1 MEGASDYDAD
11 IEEAGMTTMTSHT
24 GSPSQVTEAAQP
36 VPASPLDAEDLRA
49 RVDRALAA
57 LLDRE
62 LSALGFLGAD
72 AGPVT
77 DALTRFAMEGGKR
90 LRPAFVYWGY
100 RGAGGAADGPAADAA
115 IRAACS
121 VELLHVC
128 ALIHD
133 DIMDGSEVRRGRPA
147 MHVGFAGLHRGHAW
161 RGDPAAFGEGAAML
175 MGDLAFTWA
184 DVALSEAGLADDRL
198 AAALRVFNRLRSEL
212 MGGQYLDLVEAR
224 RGSPDE
230 DAVRRVLTYKSGK
243 YTIERPLHLG
253 HALAA
258 GPPAL
263 AGDYSAYGL
272 PLGEAFQLRDDILG
286 VFGAP
291 EVTGKPAGD
300 ALRGGEGISLVILS
314 RRRPD
319 RAGRQVLEGALG
331 NAKLSEDDVA
341 EVRRLLAGCGALE
354 ATEARIGELLGE
366 AKTALAAARGIDE
379 TARATLAAL
388 ADHVTDRSA

>member
-1 MEGASDYDAD
+1 
-11 IEEAGMTTMTSHT
+11 MTSRT

-36 VPASPLDAEDLRA
+36 VPASPLDAEDVRA
-49 RVDRALAA
+49 RVDRALGA
-57 LLDRE
+57 LLDQE
-62 LSALGFLGAD
+62 LSALGFLGPD

-77 DALTRFAMEGGKR
+77 DILTRFAMEGGKR

-100 RGAGGAADGPAADAA
+100 RGAGGPADGPQADAA
-115 IRAACS
+115 IKAACS

-128 ALIHD
+128 ALVHD

-147 MHVGFAGLHRGHAW
+147 MHVSFAGLHRRRGW
-161 RGDPAAFGEGAAML
+161 RGDPAGFGEGAALL

-184 DVALSEAGLADDRL
+184 DVALAEAGLTDERL

-224 RGSPDE
+224 RGAPDE
-230 DAVRRVLTYKSGK
+230 DAVRRVLSYKSGR

-258 GPPAL
+258 GAPAL
-263 AGDYSAYGL
+263 AADYSAYGL

-286 VFGAP
+286 VFGEP

-300 ALRGGEGISLVILS
+300 DLREGKETYLVLLA
-314 RRRPD
+314 RQRAD
-319 RAGRQVLEGALG
+319 RAGRQLLEAALG
-331 NAKLSEDDVA
+331 NAKLSEDEVA
-341 EVRRLLAGCGALE
+341 EVRRLLQAWGALE
-354 ATEARIGELLGE
+354 ATEARIGELLAE
-366 AKTALAAARGIDE
+366 AKAALAATRGIDE
-379 TARATLAAL
+379 RARATLAAL

>member
-1 MEGASDYDAD
+1 
-11 IEEAGMTTMTSHT
+11 MTTIASHR
-24 GSPSQVTEAAQP
+24 GPPSQVTEATPPA

-49 RVDRALAA
+49 RVDRALAV
-57 LLDRE
+57 LLGQE

-72 AGPVT
+72 AAPVA
-77 DALTRFAMEGGKR
+77 DALTRFALESGKR

-100 RGAGGAADGPAADAA
+100 RGAGGTAAGPEADAA
-115 IRAACS
+115 VKAACS

-147 MHVGFAGLHRGHAW
+147 MHVGFAAMHRRQAW
-161 RGDPAAFGEGAAML
+161 RGDPAAFGAGAATL

-184 DVALSEAGLADDRL
+184 DVALAEAGLPGDRL
-198 AAALRVFNRLRSEL
+198 AAALGVFNRLRSEL

-224 RGSPDE
+224 RGAPDE

-253 HALAA
+253 L
-258 GPPAL
+258 AL
-263 AGDYSAYGL
+263 AGGDPGLAEGYSAYGL
-272 PLGEAFQLRDDILG
+272 PLGEAFQLRDDVLG

-300 ALRGGEGISLVILS
+300 DLREGKETYLVMLT
-314 RRRPD
+314 RRRAD
-319 RAGRQVLEGALG
+319 RAGRQLLEGALG
-331 NAKLSEDDVA
+331 NAKLSEDEVA
-341 EVRRLLAGCGALE
+341 ELRRLITGCGALA
-354 ATEARIGELLGE
+354 ATEARIGQLLAE
-366 AKTALAAARGIDE
+366 AKAALSGVGGIDE
-379 TARATLAAL
+379 AARTVLAAL

>member
-1 MEGASDYDAD
+1 
-11 IEEAGMTTMTSHT
+11 MTTVTT
-24 GSPSQVTEAAQP
+24 PRGTLSQVTEAAQP

-57 LLDRE
+57 LLDQE
-62 LSALGFLGAD
+62 LSALGFLGDD

-77 DALTRFAMEGGKR
+77 DALTRFALAGGKR

-100 RGAGGAADGPAADAA
+100 RGAGGAADGPEAEATVK
-115 IRAACS
+115 AACS

-147 MHVGFAGLHRGHAW
+147 MHVGFAGLHRDLGW
-161 RGDPAAFGEGAAML
+161 RGDPAGFGEGAAML

-184 DVALSEAGLADDRL
+184 DVALAEAGLPDDRL

-224 RGSPDE
+224 RGAPDE
-230 DAVRRVLTYKSGK
+230 AAVRRVLTYKSGK

-253 HALAA
+253 LALAA

-263 AGDYSAYGL
+263 AAGYSAYGL

-286 VFGAP
+286 VFGSP

-300 ALRGGEGISLVILS
+300 DLREGKETYLVMQA
-314 RRRPD
+314 RRLAG
-319 RAGRQVLEGALG
+319 RAGRALLEGALG
-331 NAKLSEDDVA
+331 NAKLSEDEVA
-341 EVRRLLAGCGALE
+341 ELRRLIAGCGAVD
-354 ATEARIGELLGE
+354 ATEARIGELLAE
-366 AKTALAAARGIDE
+366 AKVALAAVDGIDE
-379 TARATLAAL
+379 AARGTLAAL

>member
-1 MEGASDYDAD
+1 
-11 IEEAGMTTMTSHT
+11 MTTMTTRT
-24 GSPSQVTEAAQP
+24 GSPSQVTEADQP
-36 VPASPLDAEDLRA
+36 APASPLDAEDLRA

-57 LLDRE
+57 LLDQE
-62 LSALGFLGAD
+62 LSALGFLGED

-100 RGAGGAADGPAADAA
+100 RGAGGAADGPAAEAA
-115 IRAACS
+115 VRAACS

-147 MHVGFAGLHRGHAW
+147 MHVGFAGLHRGLGW

-184 DVALSEAGLADDRL
+184 DVALSDAGLPDDRL

-224 RGSPDE
+224 RGAPDE

-253 HALAA
+253 L
-258 GPPAL
+258 AL
-263 AGDYSAYGL
+263 AGGEPGLAGAYSAYGL

-300 ALRGGEGISLVILS
+300 DLREGKETYLVMLA
-314 RRRPD
+314 RQRAD
-319 RAGRQVLEGALG
+319 RAGRALLEGALG
-331 NAKLSEDDVA
+331 NAKLSEDEVA
-341 EVRRLLAGCGALE
+341 ELRRLLTGCGAVE
-354 ATEARIGELLGE
+354 DTEARIGELLAE
-366 AKTALAAARGIDE
+366 AKAALAAARGIDE
-379 TARATLAAL
+379 EARAILAAL
-388 ADHVTDRSA
+388 ADHVTDRNA

>member
-1 MEGASDYDAD
+1 
-11 IEEAGMTTMTSHT
+11 MTTVTSP
-24 GSPSQVTEAAQP
+24 GGNPRQVTEAARP
-36 VPASPLDAEDLRA
+36 VPASPVDAEDLRA

-57 LLDRE
+57 LLDQE
-62 LSALGFLGAD
+62 LSALGFLGED

-77 DALTRFAMEGGKR
+77 DALTRFALESGKR

-100 RGAGGAADGPAADAA
+100 RGAGGAAGGPAAEAVV
-115 IRAACS
+115 RAACS

-147 MHVGFAGLHRGHAW
+147 MHVGFAGLHRGLGW
-161 RGDPAAFGEGAAML
+161 RGDPAAFGEGAATL

-184 DVALSEAGLADDRL
+184 DVALAEAGLPDDRL

-224 RGSPDE
+224 RGAPGE

-253 HALAA
+253 LALAA

-263 AGDYSAYGL
+263 AADYSAYGL
-272 PLGEAFQLRDDILG
+272 PLGEAFQLRDDLLG
-286 VFGAP
+286 VFGSP

-300 ALRGGEGISLVILS
+300 DLREGKETYLVMQA
-314 RRRPD
+314 RRRTD
-319 RAGRQVLEGALG
+319 RAGRALLEGALG
-331 NAKLSEDDVA
+331 NAKLSENDVA
-341 EVRRLLAGCGALE
+341 ELRRLIAGCGAVD
-354 ATEARIGELLGE
+354 ATEARIGQLLAE
-366 AKTALAAARGIDE
+366 AKAALAAARGIDE

-388 ADHVTDRSA
+388 ADHVTDRNA

>member
-1 MEGASDYDAD
+1 
-11 IEEAGMTTMTSHT
+11 MTTMTSHR

-49 RVDRALAA
+49 RVDRALGA

-72 AGPVT
+72 AAPVT

-115 IRAACS
+115 IQAACS

-147 MHVGFAGLHRGHAW
+147 MHVGFAGLHRGRAW

-184 DVALSEAGLADDRL
+184 DVALSEAGLPDDRL

-253 HALAA
+253 L
-258 GPPAL
+258 AL

-300 ALRGGEGISLVILS
+300 DLREGKETYLVMLA
-314 RRRPD
+314 RQRAD
-319 RAGRQVLEGALG
+319 GAGRQLLESALG
-331 NAKLSEDDVA
+331 NAKLSEDEVA
-341 EVRRLLAGCGALE
+341 DLRRLITGCGAVE
-354 ATEARIGELLGE
+354 ATEARIAELLAQ
-366 AKTALAAARGIDE
+366 AKAALAAARGI
-379 TARATLAAL
+379 
-388 ADHVTDRSA
+388 

>member
-1 MEGASDYDAD
+1 
-11 IEEAGMTTMTSHT
+11 MTTMTSRT

-36 VPASPLDAEDLRA
+36 VPASPLDAEDVRA
-49 RVDRALAA
+49 RVDRALGA
-57 LLDRE
+57 LLDQE
-62 LSALGFLGAD
+62 LSALGFLGPD

-77 DALTRFAMEGGKR
+77 DILTRFAMEGGKR

-100 RGAGGAADGPAADAA
+100 RGAGGPADGPQADAA
-115 IRAACS
+115 IKAACS

-128 ALIHD
+128 ALVHD

-147 MHVGFAGLHRGHAW
+147 MHVSFAGLHRRRGW
-161 RGDPAAFGEGAAML
+161 RGDPAGFGEGAALL

-184 DVALSEAGLADDRL
+184 DVALAEAGLTDERL

-224 RGSPDE
+224 RGAPDE
-230 DAVRRVLTYKSGK
+230 DAVRRVLSYKSGR

-258 GPPAL
+258 GAPAL
-263 AGDYSAYGL
+263 AADYSAYGL

-286 VFGAP
+286 VFGEP

-300 ALRGGEGISLVILS
+300 DLREGKETYLVLLA
-314 RRRPD
+314 RQRAD
-319 RAGRQVLEGALG
+319 RAGRQLLEAALG
-331 NAKLSEDDVA
+331 NAKLSEDEVA
-341 EVRRLLAGCGALE
+341 EVRRLLQACGALE
-354 ATEARIGELLGE
+354 ATEARIGELLAE
-366 AKTALAAARGIDE
+366 AKAALAATRGIDE
-379 TARATLAAL
+379 RARATLAAL

>member
-1 MEGASDYDAD
+1 
-11 IEEAGMTTMTSHT
+11 MTTITSHR

-36 VPASPLDAEDLRA
+36 VPASPLDAEDLRP

-62 LSALGFLGAD
+62 LSALGFLGPD

-100 RGAGGAADGPAADAA
+100 RGAGGAAG
-115 IRAACS
+115 
-121 VELLHVC
+121 
-128 ALIHD
+128 
-133 DIMDGSEVRRGRPA
+133 G
-147 MHVGFAGLHRGHAW
+147 
-161 RGDPAAFGEGAAML
+161 
-175 MGDLAFTWA
+175 
-184 DVALSEAGLADDRL
+184 L

-224 RGSPDE
+224 RGAPDE

-253 HALAA
+253 LALAA
-258 GPPAL
+258 GDPRL
-263 AGDYSAYGL
+263 AAAYSAYGL

-286 VFGAP
+286 VFGSP

-300 ALRGGEGISLVILS
+300 DLREGKETYLVMLA
-314 RRRPD
+314 RQRAG
-319 RAGRQVLEGALG
+319 RAGRQLLESALG

-341 EVRRLLAGCGALE
+341 DLRRLITDCGAVA
-354 ATEARIGELLGE
+354 ATEDRIAVLLAE
-366 AKTALAAARGIDE
+366 AKDALAAAEGVAE
-379 TARATLAAL
+379 PARVALAAL
-388 ADHVTDRSA
+388 ADQVTDRSA

>member
-1 MEGASDYDAD
+1 
-11 IEEAGMTTMTSHT
+11 MTTMTSRT

-36 VPASPLDAEDLRA
+36 VPASPLDAEDVRA
-49 RVDRALAA
+49 RVDRALGA
-57 LLDRE
+57 LLDQE
-62 LSALGFLGAD
+62 LSALGFLGPD

-77 DALTRFAMEGGKR
+77 DILTRFAMEGGKR

-100 RGAGGAADGPAADAA
+100 RGAGGPDAGSQADAA
-115 IRAACS
+115 IKAACS

-128 ALIHD
+128 ALVHD

-147 MHVGFAGLHRGHAW
+147 MHVSFAGLHRRRGW
-161 RGDPAAFGEGAAML
+161 RGDPAGFGEGAAML

-184 DVALSEAGLADDRL
+184 DVALAEAGLTDDRL

-224 RGSPDE
+224 RGAPDE

-258 GPPAL
+258 GAPAL
-263 AGDYSAYGL
+263 AAGYSAYGL

-286 VFGAP
+286 VFGEP

-300 ALRGGEGISLVILS
+300 DLREGKETYLVLLA
-314 RRRPD
+314 RQRAG
-319 RAGRQVLEGALG
+319 RAGRQLLEAALG
-331 NAKLSEDDVA
+331 NAKLSEDEVA
-341 EVRRLLAGCGALE
+341 EVRRLLEACGALE
-354 ATEARIGELLGE
+354 ATEARIGELLAE
-366 AKTALAAARGIDE
+366 AKAALAATRGIDE
-379 TARATLAAL
+379 RARATLAAL

>member
-1 MEGASDYDAD
+1 
-11 IEEAGMTTMTSHT
+11 MTTATSSR
-24 GSPSQVTEAAQP
+24 GSPSQVTDPLEP
-36 VPASPLDAEDLRA
+36 TPATPLDAEGLRT
-49 RVDRALAA
+49 RVNRALTA
-57 LLDRE
+57 LLDQE
-62 LSALGFLGAD
+62 LTALGFLGRD

-77 DALTRFAMEGGKR
+77 DALTRFALESGKR

-100 RGAGGAADGPAADAA
+100 RGAGGPPGGQQADAA
-115 IRAACS
+115 VRAACS

-147 MHVGFAGLHRGHAW
+147 MHVGFAELHRGRSW
-161 RGDPAAFGEGAAML
+161 RGDPAAFGEGAAVL

-184 DVALSEAGLADDRL
+184 DVALAEAGLPDDRL

-224 RGSPDE
+224 RGAPDE
-230 DAVRRVLTYKSGK
+230 AAVRRVLTYKSGK

-253 HALAA
+253 HAIAGGGPELAA
-258 GPPAL
+258 A
-263 AGDYSAYGL
+263 YSAYGL

-286 VFGAP
+286 VFGSP

-300 ALRGGEGISLVILS
+300 DLREGKETYLVMLT
-314 RRRPD
+314 RQRAG
-319 RAGRQVLEGALG
+319 RAGRQLLEAALG
-331 NAKLSEDDVA
+331 NAKLSEDEVA
-341 EVRRLLAGCGALE
+341 ELRRVMADCGALA
-354 ATEARIGELLGE
+354 ATEACIGGLLAE
-366 AKTALAAARGIDE
+366 AKAALAAAAGIGEPARE
-379 TARATLAAL
+379 TLLAL

>member
-1 MEGASDYDAD
+1 
-11 IEEAGMTTMTSHT
+11 MTTIATPR
-24 GSPSQVTEAAQP
+24 GSSSQVTEAGQP

-57 LLDRE
+57 LLDQE

-77 DALTRFAMEGGKR
+77 DALTRFAQKGKR

-100 RGAGGAADGPAADAA
+100 RGAGGPAAGPDADAA
-115 IRAACS
+115 VRAACS

-133 DIMDGSEVRRGRPA
+133 DIMDGSEVRRGHPA
-147 MHVGFAGLHRGHAW
+147 MHVGFAGLHRGRAW
-161 RGDPAAFGEGAAML
+161 RGDPAAFGAGAAML

-184 DVALSEAGLADDRL
+184 DVALAEAGLADDRL
-198 AAALRVFNRLRSEL
+198 AAALKVFNRLRSEL

-224 RGSPDE
+224 RGAPDE

-258 GPPAL
+258 GAPEL
-263 AGDYSAYGL
+263 AAAYSAYGL
-272 PLGEAFQLRDDILG
+272 PLGEAFQLRDDVLG

-300 ALRGGEGISLVILS
+300 DLREGKETYLVMLT
-314 RRRPD
+314 RRRAD
-319 RAGRQVLEGALG
+319 RAGRQLLEGALG
-331 NAKLSEDDVA
+331 NAKLSEDEVA
-341 EVRRLLAGCGALE
+341 ELRRLITGCGALE
-354 ATEARIGELLGE
+354 ATEARIGELLAE
-366 AKTALAAARGIDE
+366 AKAALAGTRGIAE
-379 TARATLAAL
+379 PARAALAAL

>member
-1 MEGASDYDAD
+1 
-11 IEEAGMTTMTSHT
+11 MTTTIGRS
-24 GSPSQVTEAAQP
+24 GSPSQVTDALHP
-36 VPASPLDAEDLRA
+36 VPASPLDVEDLRA
-49 RVDRALAA
+49 RVDTALAA
-57 LLDRE
+57 LLDQE

-77 DALTRFAMEGGKR
+77 DALTRFSLEGGKR
-90 LRPAFVYWGY
+90 LRPAFVYWGF
-100 RGAGGAADGPAADAA
+100 RGAGGAAAGPEADAA
-115 IRAACS
+115 VRASCS

-147 MHVGFAGLHRGHAW
+147 MHVGFARLHRGRAW

-184 DVALSEAGLADDRL
+184 DVALAEAGLLDDRL

-224 RGSPDE
+224 RGAPDE
-230 DAVRRVLTYKSGK
+230 AAVRRVLTYKSGK

-253 HALAA
+253 HAIAGGPPGLAA
-258 GPPAL
+258 S
-263 AGDYSAYGL
+263 YSAYGL

-300 ALRGGEGISLVILS
+300 DLREGKETYLVMLA
-314 RRRPD
+314 RQ
-319 RAGRQVLEGALG
+319 RAGSTGRQLLEGALG
-331 NAKLSEDDVA
+331 NAKLSLDEVA
-341 EVRRLLAGCGALE
+341 DLRRMIADCGALA
-354 ATEARIGELLGE
+354 ATEARIGELLAE
-366 AKTALAAARGIDE
+366 AKAALATARGIDE
-379 TARATLAAL
+379 AARATLLAL

>member
-1 MEGASDYDAD
+1 
-11 IEEAGMTTMTSHT
+11 MTTVTART
-24 GSPSQVTEAAQP
+24 GSPRQVTEAAQP
-36 VPASPLDAEDLRA
+36 VPASPLDAEEVRA

-57 LLDRE
+57 LLDQE
-62 LSALGFLGAD
+62 LSALDFLGPD

-77 DALTRFAMEGGKR
+77 EILTRFAMEGGKR

-100 RGAGGAADGPAADAA
+100 RGAGGPADGPRAEAAVK
-115 IRAACS
+115 AACS

-147 MHVGFAGLHRGHAW
+147 MHLGFAGLHRRLGW

-184 DVALSEAGLADDRL
+184 DVALAEAGLADDRL

-224 RGSPDE
+224 RGAPDE

-258 GPPAL
+258 GAPAL
-263 AGDYSAYGL
+263 ARDYSAYGL
-272 PLGEAFQLRDDILG
+272 PLGEAFQLRDDLLG

-300 ALRGGEGISLVILS
+300 DLREGKETYPVMVA
-314 RRRPD
+314 RRRAD
-319 RAGRQVLEGALG
+319 RAGRQLLEAALG
-331 NAKLSEDDVA
+331 HAKLSEDQVA
-341 EVRRLLAGCGALE
+341 EVRRLLEACGAVA
-354 ATEARIGELLGE
+354 ATEARIGELLAQ
-366 AKTALAAARGIDE
+366 AKAALAAAPGIDE

-388 ADHVTDRSA
+388 ADHVTDRTA

>member
-1 MEGASDYDAD
+1 
-11 IEEAGMTTMTSHT
+11 MTTMTSRT
-24 GSPSQVTEAAQP
+24 GSPSQVPDGLPPA
-36 VPASPLDAEDLRA
+36 PASPLDAEDLRA
-49 RVDRALAA
+49 RVDRALSA
-57 LLDRE
+57 LLHRE

-77 DALTRFAMEGGKR
+77 DALTRFSLEGGKR

-100 RGAGGAADGPAADAA
+100 RGAGGAPDGPEALAAVT
-115 IRAACS
+115 AACS

-147 MHVGFAGLHRGHAW
+147 MHVGFAGLHRARSW

-184 DVALSEAGLADDRL
+184 DVALAEAGLPPDRL

-224 RGSPDE
+224 RGAPDE

-258 GPPAL
+258 GPTGLPA
-263 AGDYSAYGL
+263 AYSAYGL

-286 VFGAP
+286 VFGTP

-300 ALRGGEGISLVILS
+300 DLREGKETYLVMLA
-314 RRRPD
+314 RQRAG
-319 RAGRQVLEGALG
+319 RAGRQLLDGALG
-331 NAKLSEDDVA
+331 NAKLSDDEVA
-341 EVRRLLAGCGALE
+341 ELRRLITGCGAVE
-354 ATEARIGELLGE
+354 ATEARIAVLLAE
-366 AKTALAAARGIDE
+366 AKDALAAARGIDE
-379 TARATLAAL
+379 AARATLAAL
-388 ADHVTDRSA
+388 ADHVTDRNA

>member
-1 MEGASDYDAD
+1 
-11 IEEAGMTTMTSHT
+11 MTTLTSPR
-24 GSPSQVTEAAQP
+24 GSPSQVTEAPQP
-36 VPASPLDAEDLRA
+36 APASPLDAEDVRA

-57 LLDRE
+57 LLDQE
-62 LSALGFLGAD
+62 LSALGFLGSD
-72 AGPVT
+72 NGPVS
-77 DALTRFAMEGGKR
+77 DALSRFALEGGKR

-100 RGAGGAADGPAADAA
+100 RGAGGAADGPEADAA
-115 IRAACS
+115 IRACCS

-147 MHVGFAGLHRGHAW
+147 MHVGFAGLHRGLAW

-184 DVALSEAGLADDRL
+184 DVALAEAGLPDDRL

-212 MGGQYLDLVEAR
+212 MGGQYLDLIEAR
-224 RGSPDE
+224 RGAPDE

-258 GPPAL
+258 GPPGL
-263 AGDYSAYGL
+263 ASDYSAYGL

-300 ALRGGEGISLVILS
+300 DLREGKETYLVMLA
-314 RRRPD
+314 RRRAD

-341 EVRRLLAGCGALE
+341 EVRRLLADCGALE